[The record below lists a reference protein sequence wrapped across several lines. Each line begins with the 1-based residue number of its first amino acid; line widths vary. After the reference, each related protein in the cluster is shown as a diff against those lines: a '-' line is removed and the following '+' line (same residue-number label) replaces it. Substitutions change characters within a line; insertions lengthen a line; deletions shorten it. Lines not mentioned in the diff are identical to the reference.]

1 MASLQPLWFGG
12 SRELLDG
19 GGPWVPEVRLRAQ
32 EPSVKSSSF
41 HFTTCLS
48 QVESGQP
55 LGCLF
60 LFIILAA
67 TSISCLLTPAP
78 LLPTCESLYMPLLCT
93 EGLTPPNYEYNRA
106 PLLQNVRPC
115 SRLSVGTHL
124 CVLALPSSPPS
135 WWATQDSPLPP
146 CGPHFFICRNRT
158 YPPRLLRE

>member
-1 MASLQPLWFGG
+1 MASLQPLWFEG

-19 GGPWVPEVRLRAQ
+19 GRPWVPEVKLRAQ
-32 EPSVKSSSF
+32 EPSVKSSCF

-60 LFIILAA
+60 LFVILAA
-67 TSISCLLTPAP
+67 TPISCFLTPAP
-78 LLPTCESLYMPLLCT
+78 LLPTCKSLYTPLLCM
-93 EGLTPPNYEYNRA
+93 EGPTPPNYEYNRP
-106 PLLQNVRPC
+106 PLLQNVRAY
-115 SRLSVGTHL
+115 SRLSVETRL

-146 CGPHFFICRNRT
+146 SGPHFFICRNNT
-158 YPPRLLRE
+158 YPPWLLRE